1 MKTTSVV
8 PKVIVQRRRRFQRG
22 SLQKRRNGGCLTWI
36 GFWWEGE
43 RRRSQTFGPCS
54 LVSRPQALAEMAKA
68 LQPVNAHAWQPL
80 PRSWTVGDWI
90 RDAFFPFIR
99 RKWKLSTAS
108 TSGDRIRKHLI
119 NDLDNINLQSVTRD
133 LLQRYL
139 EQKAAKGLSFSVVDH
154 LRWDL
159 RSIFRLAVQD
169 GYLSSNPA
177 ELLFT
182 PAKVNKPS
190 RRVLTGE
197 HVQSILNALGL
208 RERLIVQLAL
218 FSGMRPGEI
227 LALQW
232 KHVEDDHLQI
242 EQRLYRGKL
251 DRPKTERSKRK
262 AALSKSTAQLMKEWR
277 QANSVEPES
286 WVFPSA
292 ISTEPIARDNMW
304 RRVILPKLEPL
315 KLEWATFQVM
325 RRTHASL
332 SREAG
337 VDPKLVADQLGHGLG
352 VNLDVYTVAALD
364 KRRQAV
370 ETLEASVLCSQPG
383 DPKRK

>member
-1 MKTTSVV
+1 
-8 PKVIVQRRRRFQRG
+8 
-22 SLQKRRNGGCLTWI
+22 
-36 GFWWEGE
+36 
-43 RRRSQTFGPCS
+43 
-54 LVSRPQALAEMAKA
+54 MAKV
-68 LQPVNAHAWQPL
+68 LQPVNAHAGEPR

-90 RDAFFPFIR
+90 RDAFLPFIQ
-99 RKWKLSTAS
+99 RKWKLSTAG
-108 TSGDRIRKHLI
+108 TSGDRIRKHLV
-119 NDLDNINLQSVTRD
+119 NDLDKIGLQSVTRD

-169 GYLSSNPA
+169 GYLASNPA

-182 PAKVNKPS
+182 PAKVQKPS

-197 HVQSILNALGL
+197 QVQTILSALGL
-208 RERLIVQLAL
+208 REKLIVQLAL

-232 KHVEDDHLQI
+232 KHVADDHVQI

-251 DRPKTERSKRK
+251 DRPKTERSKRN
-262 AALSKSTAQLMKEWR
+262 AALSNSTAQLMKEWR
-277 QANSVEPES
+277 QGNSADS
-286 WVFPSA
+286 DGWVFSSA
-292 ISTEPIARDNMW
+292 ISTKPLTRDNMW

-315 KLEWATFQVM
+315 NLDWATFQVM

-332 SREAG
+332 SRQAG
-337 VDPKLVADQLGHGLG
+337 IDPKLVADQLGHGLG

-370 ETLEASVLCSQPG
+370 ETLEASLLTRLHARP
-383 DPKRK
+383 PKRRDRSGKNRNKTDSMSHIH